1 MEEPVK
7 PFHLVEDESSQ
18 LSNERSIIEHVAR
31 NVSVPRASRDREAW
45 GSSSREVYDQI
56 RRQWTAGYGGLSEF

>member
-1 MEEPVK
+1 MK
-7 PFHLVEDESSQ
+7 PFHLAEDERSQ

-31 NVSVPRASRDREAW
+31 NVSVASHPRDGDDGGA
-45 GSSSREVYDQI
+45 GNREVYDQI